1 MNLYQ
6 LFYTMFRSLL
16 LHIVFIYS
24 TRGYICTKTEMG
36 IEYVYNTPF
45 VLENETRVSEWLDK
59 AVEKEGFSIGE
70 VVYAFFNDNDIKTLN
85 NKHLK
90 HDYFTD
96 VISFNDSVGTL
107 LNGNIAISVDRVKD
121 NSVRYKTSFDDELL
135 RVMVHGL
142 LHFMGYNDS
151 SEKETQQMRDKEDDN
166 LKTFHVE
173 Q

>member
-1 MNLYQ
+1 METN
-6 LFYTMFRSLL
+6 
-16 LHIVFIYS
+16 ID
-24 TRGYICTKTEMG
+24 
-36 IEYVYNTPF
+36 YVYNTTF
-45 VLENETRVSEWLDK
+45 VLENEMKVTKGLNQ
-59 AVEKEGFSIGE
+59 AVEKEGFSVGE
-70 VVYAFFNDNDIKTLN
+70 VVYAFFNDNDLKLLN
-85 NKHLK
+85 NKHLN

-96 VISFNDSVGTL
+96 VISFNDSKGTI
-107 LNGNIAISVDRVKD
+107 LNGNIAISIDRVKE
-121 NSVRYKTSFDDELL
+121 NAERYKASFNDELL

>member
-1 MNLYQ
+1 ME
-6 LFYTMFRSLL
+6 TS
-16 LHIVFIYS
+16 ID
-24 TRGYICTKTEMG
+24 
-36 IEYVYNTPF
+36 YVYNTTF
-45 VLENETRVSEWLDK
+45 VLENEKKVTKWLNQ
-59 AVEKEGFSIGE
+59 AVEKEGFSVGE
-70 VVYAFFNDNDIKTLN
+70 VVYAFFNDTDLKLLN
-85 NKHLK
+85 NKHLN

-96 VISFNDSVGTL
+96 VISFNDSKGTV
-107 LNGNIAISVDRVKD
+107 LNGNIAISIDRVKE
-121 NSVRYKTSFDDELL
+121 NAERYKASFNDELL

>member
-1 MNLYQ
+1 
-6 LFYTMFRSLL
+6 MFRRLL

-24 TRGYICTKTEMG
+24 TRGYICTKTEMS

-45 VLENETRVSEWLDK
+45 VLENETRVSGWLNM
-59 AVEKEGFSIGE
+59 AVKKEGFSIGE
-70 VVYAFFNDNDIKTLN
+70 VVYAFFNDDDLKALN
-85 NKHLK
+85 NKHLRR
-90 HDYFTD
+90 DNFTD
-96 VISFNDSVGTL
+96 VISFNDSVGTV

>member
-1 MNLYQ
+1 METN
-6 LFYTMFRSLL
+6 
-16 LHIVFIYS
+16 ID
-24 TRGYICTKTEMG
+24 YI
-36 IEYVYNTPF
+36 YNTTF
-45 VLENETRVSEWLDK
+45 VLENETKVSKWLTR
-59 AVEKEGFSIGE
+59 AVKKEGFSVGE
-70 VVYAFFNDNDIKTLN
+70 VVYAFFNDDDLKALN
-85 NKHLK
+85 SKHLN

-96 VISFNDSVGTL
+96 VISFNDSKGTV
-107 LNGNIAISVDRVKD
+107 LNGNIAISIDRVRE
-121 NSVRYKTSFDDELL
+121 NAERYKTSFNNELL